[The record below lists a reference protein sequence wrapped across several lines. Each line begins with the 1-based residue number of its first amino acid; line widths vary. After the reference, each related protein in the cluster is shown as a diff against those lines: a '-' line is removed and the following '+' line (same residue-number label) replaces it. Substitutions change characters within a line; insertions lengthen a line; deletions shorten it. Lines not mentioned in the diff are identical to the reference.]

1 MFFNLYFMK
10 NLNFKKI
17 TYSTCTF
24 IHLFFLIISC
34 TSKSYQN
41 SLTSPNDPINKEDY
55 ESKASKV
62 MIASQG
68 KYATEAG
75 LKMYDLG
82 GNIFDAFAAV
92 SFVISVERPQSTGL
106 GGGGFL
112 VFRTPEKPLGE
123 AWDFRESAPKRAYEN
138 MYLDKD
144 GEIIPNLSLDGMKAV
159 GVPGLVA
166 GVLEIQK
173 KYGRLPLN
181 LVMAPA
187 IELAKK
193 GFAVYPHLHKAIIER
208 ADVLKKYPASRKI
221 FFHKD
226 GSPLN
231 TGEILIQK
239 DLAKT
244 LMKISSHGKDVF
256 YKGEIAD
263 QILATS
269 SRYGGILTQDDLE
282 FYQVKKR
289 LPLIGSFKDYKIITM
304 PPPSS
309 GGVHILQILNTLE
322 NDELNSNEPLDP
334 KNIHLIASSMQRAF
348 ADRAEFLGDSDFHE
362 IPISKIL
369 NKSYAKY
376 LRSLIKENRSTPM
389 NEVKPGQFDFIE
401 SDDTTHF
408 SIIDSDGNMI
418 ASTQTINGF
427 FGSGVVAKGTGIV
440 LNNEMDDFANKIG
453 ASNLFGA
460 IGGKNN
466 LVQPKKRPLS
476 SMSPTLVLQN
486 DKPLLSLGTP
496 SGTRILTCVT
506 NVILNYLE
514 YKMPLYESVALT
526 RYHHQWS
533 PDEIRFDESFIP
545 DKTITAL
552 KKMGYKINI
561 KNLGCQIQATAFE
574 NNLLHGVSDP
584 RGEGKASGR

>member
-1 MFFNLYFMK
+1 MK
-10 NLNFKKI
+10 NLYFKKI
-17 TYSTCTF
+17 THKTYVF
-24 IHLFFLIISC
+24 IYLFLLITSC

-41 SLTSPNDPINKEDY
+41 SLTIPNDPKNKEDY

-112 VFRTPEKPLGE
+112 VLRTPDKPQGE

-138 MYLDKD
+138 MFLDKN
-144 GEIIPNLSLDGMKAV
+144 GEIIQNLSLDGMKAV

-166 GVLEIQK
+166 GVLDIQK

-181 LVMAPA
+181 LIMAPA

-193 GFAVYPHLHKAIIER
+193 GFAVYPHLHKAIIDR

-231 TGEILIQK
+231 VGDILIQK

-282 FYQVKKR
+282 FYEVKKR

-322 NDELNSNEPLDP
+322 NDDLHSRDPLHP
-334 KNIHLIASSMQRAF
+334 KNIHLVASSMQRAF
-348 ADRAEFLGDSDFHE
+348 ADRAEFLGDSDFHDV
-362 IPISKIL
+362 PISKIM
-369 NKSYAKY
+369 NKTYAKH
-376 LRSLIKENRSTPM
+376 LRSLIKEKRSTPM
-389 NEVKPGQFDFIE
+389 NEIKPGQFDFIE

-496 SGTRILTCVT
+496 SGTRILTCVA
-506 NVILNYLE
+506 NVLLNYLE

-533 PDEIRFDESFIP
+533 PDEIRFDESFVP
-545 DKTITAL
+545 EDTITAL
-552 KKMGYKINI
+552 KNMGYKINI

-574 NNLLHGVSDP
+574 NNFLHGVSDP